1 MLGQSLVI
9 SAAHTEADIDQTVEA
24 AAGALEVYARAIEA
38 RSTNGL
44 LVGRPVAPA
53 LREFAEPRRL
63 QPAETPG
70 RSS

>member
-1 MLGQSLVI
+1 VI
-9 SAAHTEADIDQTVEA
+9 SAAHTTPIIDQTIDAV
-24 AAGALEVYARAIEA
+24 AGALEVYARAIEA
-38 RSTNGL
+38 HSTDGL

-63 QPAETPG
+63 QPADTPG